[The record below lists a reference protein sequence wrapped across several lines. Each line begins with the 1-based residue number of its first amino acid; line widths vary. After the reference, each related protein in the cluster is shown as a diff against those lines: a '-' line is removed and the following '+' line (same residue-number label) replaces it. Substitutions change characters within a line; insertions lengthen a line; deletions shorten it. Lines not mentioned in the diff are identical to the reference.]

1 MAVDI
6 LLFYMYF
13 SSSLCC
19 SFCDFSIYVPFYLS
33 YLSYLFQDHIAWGD
47 FLLREFSLKWVY

>member
-33 YLSYLFQDHIAWGD
+33 YLSYLFQDHIA
-47 FLLREFSLKWVY
+47 